1 MVEKGNGS
9 ITMLGAGASFEGKI
23 TTPHMVHVFGKF
35 SGEIH
40 SSDIVAVGRD
50 GSITANI
57 TAKSVQIGGGKVH
70 GNIICKELLELGE
83 HSEVRGNI
91 TAKELIIKK
100 SAVFHG
106 NSNMSQNSESGK
118 NDKQINLPSTP
129 PSSNTTVKLE
139 QSLS

>member
-1 MVEKGNGS
+1 MVEKSSGG

-23 TTPHMVHVFGKF
+23 TTPHMVQVFGKF

-50 GSITANI
+50 GSVTANI
-57 TAKSVQIGGGKVH
+57 TAKSVQIGGGKVQ

-91 TAKELIIKK
+91 TAKELVIKK

-106 NSNMSQNSESGK
+106 NSNMLQNSESGGK
-118 NDKQINLPSTP
+118 NDKSINLPSNQ
-129 PSSNTTVKLE
+129 SSNNSAAKSE
-139 QSLS
+139 